1 MISRLIIAK
10 RNLDENN
17 WKKTKHENRTTLS
30 VVVVL
35 VFFGVA
41 IQFLFLFL
49 ASRTENNFASS
60 FVRPVKTHRF
70 TKKKCFSKGYSPL
83 FFLL

>member
-49 ASRTENNFASS
+49 LANA
-60 FVRPVKTHRF
+60 H
-70 TKKKCFSKGYSPL
+70 
-83 FFLL
+83 